1 MKKAS
6 VYQQKI
12 YDFITEGQGNAVV
25 SAVAGSGKT
34 TTLINSLELIP
45 SNLQVLFLAFNKSIA
60 TELKERVPEGSKNI
74 EVKTVHSYG
83 YSSLLKV
90 FDTQIDGNKYRK
102 LLNNIV
108 KYHQTDNLKTLL
120 KEYSLGGKEIALVNA
135 FKFEDS
141 ESETIEDKTGY
152 FNRVLTL
159 CDLGRL
165 NLINLSDKDKA
176 IDSLYELSKKHGV
189 EIINGECYRA
199 YLLILIG
206 VSLTMIG
213 DFTDM
218 VFMPNYYS
226 ISTPQYDIVF
236 IDECQDLNACQ
247 RNLMIKAIKPNVG
260 RFIAVG
266 DPSQAIYGFSG
277 ADSESFNKLLD
288 IPNTVKLPLSVC
300 YRCGSD
306 IIDLAKNI
314 MPSLEASPSAKK
326 GIINY
331 DDSWK
336 NIKINDM
343 VLCRNTMPLV
353 SLCLKFLSQGKK
365 ASVMGTDIGSNLINM
380 VESCRRKTEEFSI
393 ENIFARIYREKD
405 KIVNN
410 IIIKEKITKEDAL
423 NTSTVSSLSD
433 KILTLEVLSE
443 GCFVG
448 DDLIQKL
455 KNIFSDNSDG
465 IILSTIHKSKG
476 LEADNVFIIHE
487 ELMPSK
493 YAKKDW
499 EMVQEQNLIYV
510 AYTRAKSHL
519 GFVKDFNAYD
529 DVQTKENQ
537 KIDLKESNYVGEQGC
552 KLAIRLTVVDLK
564 MMNTSW
570 GDTNLYEMVDDKGNL
585 FNKFGIIPERFLV
598 SNHQTIEIGSV
609 IEFNATIK
617 AHKEF
622 KGVKTNV
629 ISTISKI

>member
-1 MKKAS
+1 M
-6 VYQQKI
+6 
-12 YDFITEGQGNAVV
+12 
-25 SAVAGSGKT
+25 
-34 TTLINSLELIP
+34 
-45 SNLQVLFLAFNKSIA
+45 
-60 TELKERVPEGSKNI
+60 
-74 EVKTVHSYG
+74 
-83 YSSLLKV
+83 
-90 FDTQIDGNKYRK
+90 
-102 LLNNIV
+102 
-108 KYHQTDNLKTLL
+108 
-120 KEYSLGGKEIALVNA
+120 
-135 FKFEDS
+135 
-141 ESETIEDKTGY
+141 
-152 FNRVLTL
+152 
-159 CDLGRL
+159 
-165 NLINLSDKDKA
+165 
-176 IDSLYELSKKHGV
+176 
-189 EIINGECYRA
+189 
-199 YLLILIG
+199 
-206 VSLTMIG
+206 
-213 DFTDM
+213 
-218 VFMPNYYS
+218 
-226 ISTPQYDIVF
+226 
-236 IDECQDLNACQ
+236 
-247 RNLMIKAIKPNVG
+247 
-260 RFIAVG
+260 
-266 DPSQAIYGFSG
+266 
-277 ADSESFNKLLD
+277 
-288 IPNTVKLPLSVC
+288 
-300 YRCGSD
+300 
-306 IIDLAKNI
+306 
-314 MPSLEASPSAKK
+314 
-326 GIINY
+326 
-331 DDSWK
+331 
-336 NIKINDM
+336 
-343 VLCRNTMPLV
+343 
-353 SLCLKFLSQGKK
+353 
-365 ASVMGTDIGSNLINM
+365 
-380 VESCRRKTEEFSI
+380 
-393 ENIFARIYREKD
+393 
-405 KIVNN
+405 
-410 IIIKEKITKEDAL
+410 
-423 NTSTVSSLSD
+423 SD

-476 LEADNVFIIHE
+476 LEADNVYIIHE